1 MDEFVEK
8 SKKDCIDYYIIR
20 LFLVQMYD
28 SWKVKRWDTPI
39 ADLISLV
46 MVSLIDD
53 GMLNITIEAPRLS
66 NRPRWCFTFEKYPA
80 YRNILEE
87 YRLSLWKHL
96 DESNQRCGKTFIVEN
111 SPWIASF
118 QSQEPLLKLYHP
130 HLMHY
135 VILTEDD
142 VIEILAPSV
151 KVTYLG
157 NTAIDESKAGKSIV
171 FYNPTDREQIAKEF
185 KEIVESQKN
194 SQA

>member
-1 MDEFVEK
+1 LYEFVEK
-8 SKKDCIDYYIIR
+8 SNIDCIDYYIIR

-39 ADLISLV
+39 ADVISLV
-46 MVSLIDD
+46 MVSLIDN
-53 GMLNITIEAPRLS
+53 GMLNITIEAPRLL
-66 NRPRWCFTFEKYPA
+66 NRPRWCFTFKKYPA

-87 YRLSLWKHL
+87 YRLSLWKYL
-96 DESNQRCGKTFIVEN
+96 DESNQRCGNTFIVEN

-118 QSQEPLLKLYHP
+118 QSQELLLELYHP
-130 HLMHY
+130 HLIHY

-151 KVTYLG
+151 EVTYLG
-157 NTAIDESKAGKSIV
+157 NTALNEPKSGKSIV
-171 FYNPTDREQIAKEF
+171 LYHPTEREQIEKAF

-194 SQA
+194 SRE